1 MVDLT
6 NDPSIDVDVPAPS
19 VSVQVFGD
27 GSIGEAFG
35 GFMESIIGGLM
46 NFFKKIIASE
56 TSMRA
61 LTNLTA
67 VLIVAMALLMAY
79 RTVGRGA

>member
-1 MVDLT
+1 MVDFT
-6 NDPSIDVDVPAPS
+6 DGQSIDVDVPAPS

-67 VLIVAMALLMAY
+67 VLIVAMALLIAY

>member
-6 NDPSIDVDVPAPS
+6 GGETIDVDVPAPS

-35 GFMESIIGGLM
+35 GFLESIIGGFV
-46 NFFKKIIASE
+46 NFMKKIIASE
-56 TSMRA
+56 TSMKA
-61 LTNLTA
+61 LTNLPA